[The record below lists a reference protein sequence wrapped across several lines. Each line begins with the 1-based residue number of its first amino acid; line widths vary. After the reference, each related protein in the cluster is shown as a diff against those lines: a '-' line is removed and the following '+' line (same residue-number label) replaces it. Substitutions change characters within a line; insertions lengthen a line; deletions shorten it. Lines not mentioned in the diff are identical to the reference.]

1 MEDAILKDKTN
12 DDDNDEGEDDDEEAA
27 DMEAFEESGMLDDA
41 QATTVLQKEDVT
53 KQTAE
58 DDDIIHT
65 RTYDLHITYD
75 RYYQTPRLWFTGYD
89 EVITQYIS
97 PLIIRFKV
105 LRHISR
111 IKSH

>member
-1 MEDAILKDKTN
+1 MEDAVLNDKTN
-12 DDDNDEGEDDDEEAA
+12 DEEDDDEEAA

-41 QATTVLQKEDVT
+41 QATAIVQHTNVA
-53 KQTAE
+53 KQSTE

-89 EVITQYIS
+89 EV
-97 PLIIRFKV
+97 L
-105 LRHISR
+105 
-111 IKSH
+111 